1 MKTKQ
6 GVHIHNLVFETIL
19 GILEFERLK
28 PQKISVDL
36 DLFYTQLP
44 SKAYLDY
51 MEIQELIQK
60 MMQEKQ
66 YLLIEDALK
75 DLSHA
80 LKTRYSGISELY
92 LKISK
97 LEISPN
103 SQVGASVK
111 ICYENNLK
119 FRTSFYH

>member
-28 PQKISVDL
+28 PQKISVNL

-44 SKAYLDY
+44 NKAYLDY
-51 MEIQELIQK
+51 MEIQEIIQNT
-60 MMQEKQ
+60 MREKQ
-66 YLLIEDALK
+66 YLLIEDAMK
-75 DLSHA
+75 DLSHV
-80 LKTRYSGISELY
+80 LKTRYKEITELY

-111 ICYENNLK
+111 ICYESNL
-119 FRTSFYH
+119 

>member
-44 SKAYLDY
+44 NKAYLDY
-51 MEIQELIQK
+51 MEIQELIEE

-66 YLLIEDALK
+66 YLLIEDAMK

-80 LKTRYSGISELY
+80 LKTRYSEISELH

-111 ICYENNLK
+111 IRYENNL
-119 FRTSFYH
+119 

>member
-28 PQKISVDL
+28 PQKISVNL

-44 SKAYLDY
+44 NKTYLDY
-51 MEIQELIQK
+51 MEIQEIIQNTI
-60 MMQEKQ
+60 QEKQ

-75 DLSHA
+75 DLSHI
-80 LKTRYSGISELY
+80 LKTRYSEISELY

-111 ICYENNLK
+111 ICYETDL
-119 FRTSFYH
+119 

>member
-1 MKTKQ
+1 MKTQQ
-6 GVHIHNLVFETIL
+6 GVHIHHFVFETIL

-44 SKAYLDY
+44 SRAYLDY
-51 MEIQELIQK
+51 IKIQELIQK

-75 DLSHA
+75 DLSHV
-80 LKTRYSGISELY
+80 LKTRYNEISELY

-111 ICYENNLK
+111 IRYENDL
-119 FRTSFYH
+119 

>member
-28 PQKISVDL
+28 PQKISVNV
-36 DLFYTQLP
+36 DLFYTELP
-44 SKAYLDY
+44 NKAYLDY

-60 MMQEKQ
+60 MMREKQ

-75 DLSHA
+75 DLSHV
-80 LKTRYSGISELY
+80 LKTRYSEISELY

-111 ICYENNLK
+111 ICYENNL
-119 FRTSFYH
+119 

>member
-44 SKAYLDY
+44 NKAYLDY

-60 MMQEKQ
+60 MMQENQ

-75 DLSHA
+75 ELSHA
-80 LKTRYSGISELY
+80 LKTRYSEISELH

-111 ICYENNLK
+111 ICYENDL
-119 FRTSFYH
+119 

>member
-1 MKTKQ
+1 MKAKQ
-6 GVHIHNLVFETIL
+6 GVHIHNFVFETIL

-28 PQKISVDL
+28 PQKISVNL

-44 SKAYLDY
+44 NKAYLDY
-51 MEIQELIQK
+51 MEIQEIIQNT
-60 MMQEKQ
+60 MQEKQ

-75 DLSHA
+75 DLSHI
-80 LKTRYSGISELY
+80 LKTRYKEITELF

-111 ICYENNLK
+111 IYYENDL
-119 FRTSFYH
+119 

>member
-6 GVHIHNLVFETIL
+6 GVHIHNFVFETIL

-36 DLFYTQLP
+36 DLFYTELP
-44 SKAYLDY
+44 NKAYLDY

-75 DLSHA
+75 DLSHV
-80 LKTRYSGISELY
+80 LKTRYSEISELY

-111 ICYENNLK
+111 ICYETDL
-119 FRTSFYH
+119 

>member
-1 MKTKQ
+1 MKTQQ

-28 PQKISVDL
+28 PQKISVNL
-36 DLFYTQLP
+36 DLFYTELP
-44 SKAYLDY
+44 NKAYLDY
-51 MEIQELIQK
+51 IKIQELIEK

-80 LKTRYSGISELY
+80 LKTRYSEISELH

-111 ICYENNLK
+111 IRYENDL
-119 FRTSFYH
+119 

>member
-1 MKTKQ
+1 MKTQQ

-44 SKAYLDY
+44 NRIYLDY
-51 MEIQELIQK
+51 MEIQEFIQK
-60 MMQEKQ
+60 MMQENQ

-75 DLSHA
+75 DLSDA
-80 LKTRYSGISELY
+80 LKMRYSEISELY

-111 ICYENNLK
+111 ICYENDL
-119 FRTSFYH
+119 

>member
-6 GVHIHNLVFETIL
+6 AVHIHHLVFETIL

-28 PQKISVDL
+28 PQKISVNL
-36 DLFYTQLP
+36 DLFYTELP
-44 SKAYLDY
+44 NKAYLDY

-75 DLSHA
+75 DLSHV

-111 ICYENNLK
+111 ICYETNL
-119 FRTSFYH
+119 

>member
-1 MKTKQ
+1 MKTQQ

-28 PQKISVDL
+28 PQKISVNV
-36 DLFYTQLP
+36 DLFYTELP

-51 MEIQELIQK
+51 MEIQEIIQNT
-60 MMQEKQ
+60 MREKQ
-66 YLLIEDALK
+66 YFLIEDALK
-75 DLSHA
+75 DLSQI
-80 LKTRYSGISELY
+80 LKTRYKEITELY

-111 ICYENNLK
+111 IYYENDL
-119 FRTSFYH
+119 

>member
-1 MKTKQ
+1 MKTQQ
-6 GVHIHNLVFETIL
+6 GVHIHHFVFETIL

-44 SKAYLDY
+44 SRAYLDY

-80 LKTRYSGISELY
+80 LKTRYNELSELY

-103 SQVGASVK
+103 SQVGASVR
-111 ICYENNLK
+111 ICYENDL
-119 FRTSFYH
+119 

>member
-6 GVHIHNLVFETIL
+6 AVHIHNLVFETIL

-28 PQKISVDL
+28 PQKISVNL
-36 DLFYTQLP
+36 DLFYTELP
-44 SKAYLDY
+44 NKAYLDY
-51 MEIQELIQK
+51 MEIQEIIQNT
-60 MMQEKQ
+60 MREKQ

-75 DLSHA
+75 DLSQI
-80 LKTRYSGISELY
+80 LKTRYKEISELF

-111 ICYENNLK
+111 IRYENDL
-119 FRTSFYH
+119 

>member
-6 GVHIHNLVFETIL
+6 GVHIHNFVFETIL

-36 DLFYTQLP
+36 ELFYTELP
-44 SKAYLDY
+44 HKAYLDY

-75 DLSHA
+75 DLSHV
-80 LKTRYSGISELY
+80 LKTRYREITELY

-111 ICYENNLK
+111 IYYENDL
-119 FRTSFYH
+119 

>member
-28 PQKISVDL
+28 PQKISVNV
-36 DLFYTQLP
+36 DLFYTELP
-44 SKAYLDY
+44 NKAYLDY
-51 MEIQELIQK
+51 MEIQEIIQNT
-60 MMQEKQ
+60 MREKQ

-75 DLSHA
+75 DLSQI
-80 LKTRYSGISELY
+80 LKTRYKEITELY

-111 ICYENNLK
+111 IYYENDL
-119 FRTSFYH
+119 

>member
-28 PQKISVDL
+28 PQKISVNM
-36 DLFYTQLP
+36 DLFYTELP
-44 SKAYLDY
+44 NKAYLDY
-51 MEIQELIQK
+51 IEIQELIQK

-75 DLSHA
+75 DLSHV
-80 LKTRYSGISELY
+80 LKTRYSGISELH

-111 ICYENNLK
+111 IRYESNL
-119 FRTSFYH
+119 

>member
-6 GVHIHNLVFETIL
+6 GVHVHNFVFETIL

-44 SKAYLDY
+44 HRAYLDY

-75 DLSHA
+75 DLSHV
-80 LKTRYSGISELY
+80 LKTRYNEISELY

-111 ICYENNLK
+111 IRYENDL
-119 FRTSFYH
+119 

>member
-28 PQKISVDL
+28 PQKISVGL
-36 DLFYTQLP
+36 DLFYTELP
-44 SKAYLDY
+44 NKAYLDY
-51 MEIQELIQK
+51 MEIQEIIQNT
-60 MMQEKQ
+60 MREKQ

-75 DLSHA
+75 DLSQI
-80 LKTRYSGISELY
+80 LKTRYKEISELF

-111 ICYENNLK
+111 IYYENDL
-119 FRTSFYH
+119 

>member
-6 GVHIHNLVFETIL
+6 GVHIHNLVFEAIL

-28 PQKISVDL
+28 PQKIIVNL

-44 SKAYLDY
+44 NKAYLDY

-80 LKTRYSGISELY
+80 LKTRYSAISELY

-111 ICYENNLK
+111 IRYETNL
-119 FRTSFYH
+119 

>member
-6 GVHIHNLVFETIL
+6 AVHIHNLVFETIL

-28 PQKISVDL
+28 PQKISVNL
-36 DLFYTQLP
+36 DLFYTELP
-44 SKAYLDY
+44 NKAYLDY
-51 MEIQELIQK
+51 MEIQEIIQNT
-60 MMQEKQ
+60 MREKQ

-75 DLSHA
+75 DLSHV
-80 LKTRYSGISELY
+80 LKTRYKEISELF

-111 ICYENNLK
+111 IYYENDL
-119 FRTSFYH
+119 

>member
-28 PQKISVDL
+28 PQKISVNV
-36 DLFYTQLP
+36 DLFYTELP
-44 SKAYLDY
+44 NKAYLDY

-60 MMQEKQ
+60 MMREKQ

-75 DLSHA
+75 DLSHV
-80 LKTRYSGISELY
+80 LKTRYSKISELY

-111 ICYENNLK
+111 IYYENDL
-119 FRTSFYH
+119 

>member
-28 PQKISVDL
+28 PQKISVNL
-36 DLFYTQLP
+36 DLFYTELP
-44 SKAYLDY
+44 NKAYLDY
-51 MEIQELIQK
+51 MEIQEIIQNT
-60 MMQEKQ
+60 MREKQ
-66 YLLIEDALK
+66 YLIIEDALK
-75 DLSHA
+75 DLSQI
-80 LKTRYSGISELY
+80 LKTRYNEISELF

-111 ICYENNLK
+111 IYYENDL
-119 FRTSFYH
+119 

>member
-6 GVHIHNLVFETIL
+6 GVHIHHLVFETIL

-36 DLFYTQLP
+36 DLFYTELP
-44 SKAYLDY
+44 NKAYLDY
-51 MEIQELIQK
+51 MEIQEIIQNT
-60 MMQEKQ
+60 MREKQ

-75 DLSHA
+75 DLSHV
-80 LKTRYSGISELY
+80 LKTRYSEISELY

-111 ICYENNLK
+111 IYYENDL
-119 FRTSFYH
+119 

>member
-28 PQKISVDL
+28 PQKISVNL
-36 DLFYTQLP
+36 DLFYTEL
-44 SKAYLDY
+44 SNKAYLDY
-51 MEIQELIQK
+51 MEIQEIIQNT
-60 MMQEKQ
+60 MREKQ

-75 DLSHA
+75 DLSQI
-80 LKTRYSGISELY
+80 LKTRYKEISELF

-103 SQVGASVK
+103 SQVEVSVK
-111 ICYENNLK
+111 IYYENVL
-119 FRTSFYH
+119 

>member
-6 GVHIHNLVFETIL
+6 AVHIHNLVFETIL

-28 PQKISVDL
+28 PQKISVNV
-36 DLFYTQLP
+36 DLFYTELP
-44 SKAYLDY
+44 NKAYLDY

-111 ICYENNLK
+111 ICYETNL
-119 FRTSFYH
+119 

>member
-1 MKTKQ
+1 MKIKQ
-6 GVHIHNLVFETIL
+6 GVHVHNLVFEAIL

-28 PQKISVDL
+28 PQKISVNL

-80 LKTRYSGISELY
+80 LKTRYNEISDLY

-111 ICYENNLK
+111 ICYETNL
-119 FRTSFYH
+119 

>member
-6 GVHIHNLVFETIL
+6 GVHIHNLVFEAIL

-28 PQKISVDL
+28 PQKISVNL

-44 SKAYLDY
+44 NKAYLDY
-51 MEIQELIQK
+51 MEIQEIIQNT
-60 MMQEKQ
+60 MREKQ

-80 LKTRYSGISELY
+80 LKTRYKEITELY

-111 ICYENNLK
+111 ICYENNL
-119 FRTSFYH
+119 

>member
-1 MKTKQ
+1 MKIKQ
-6 GVHIHNLVFETIL
+6 GVHVYNFVFETIL

-44 SKAYLDY
+44 NKAYLDY
-51 MEIQELIQK
+51 MEIQEIIQNT
-60 MMQEKQ
+60 MREKQ

-75 DLSHA
+75 DLSHV
-80 LKTRYSGISELY
+80 LKTCYSEISELY

-111 ICYENNLK
+111 IYYENDL
-119 FRTSFYH
+119 

>member
-1 MKTKQ
+1 MKTQQ
-6 GVHIHNLVFETIL
+6 GIHIHNLVFEAIL

-44 SKAYLDY
+44 NKAYLDY
-51 MEIQELIQK
+51 IKIQELIQK
-60 MMQEKQ
+60 MMQENQ

-80 LKTRYSGISELY
+80 LKTHHSEISELH

-111 ICYENNLK
+111 ICYENDL
-119 FRTSFYH
+119 

>member
-28 PQKISVDL
+28 PQKISVNL

-44 SKAYLDY
+44 NKAYLDY

-80 LKTRYSGISELY
+80 LKTRYNEISELH

-111 ICYENNLK
+111 ICHESNL
-119 FRTSFYH
+119 

>member
-6 GVHIHNLVFETIL
+6 AVHIHHLVFETIL

-36 DLFYTQLP
+36 DLFYTELP
-44 SKAYLDY
+44 NKAYLDY
-51 MEIQELIQK
+51 MEIQEIIQNT
-60 MMQEKQ
+60 MREKQ

-75 DLSHA
+75 DLSQI
-80 LKTRYSGISELY
+80 LKTRYKEISELF

-111 ICYENNLK
+111 IYYENDL
-119 FRTSFYH
+119 

>member
-28 PQKISVDL
+28 PQKISVNL
-36 DLFYTQLP
+36 DLFYTELP
-44 SKAYLDY
+44 NKAYLDY
-51 MEIQELIQK
+51 MEIQEIIQNT
-60 MMQEKQ
+60 MREKQ
-66 YLLIEDALK
+66 YFLIEDALK

-80 LKTRYSGISELY
+80 LKTRHSEISELF

-111 ICYENNLK
+111 IYYENDL
-119 FRTSFYH
+119 

>member
-36 DLFYTQLP
+36 DLFYTELP
-44 SKAYLDY
+44 NKAYLDY
-51 MEIQELIQK
+51 MEIQEIIQNT
-60 MMQEKQ
+60 MREKQ

-75 DLSHA
+75 DLSQI
-80 LKTRYSGISELY
+80 LKTRYSEISELF

-111 ICYENNLK
+111 IRYENDL
-119 FRTSFYH
+119 

>member
-6 GVHIHNLVFETIL
+6 GVHVHNLVFETIL

-36 DLFYTQLP
+36 DLFYTELP
-44 SKAYLDY
+44 NKAYLDY
-51 MEIQELIQK
+51 MEIQEIIQNT
-60 MMQEKQ
+60 MREKQ

-75 DLSHA
+75 DLSQI

-111 ICYENNLK
+111 ICYETNL
-119 FRTSFYH
+119 

>member
-1 MKTKQ
+1 MKTQQ
-6 GVHIHNLVFETIL
+6 GIHIHNLVFEAIL

-44 SKAYLDY
+44 NKAYLDY
-51 MEIQELIQK
+51 IKIQELIQK
-60 MMQEKQ
+60 MMQENQ
-66 YLLIEDALK
+66 YFLIEDALK

-80 LKTRYSGISELY
+80 LKTRYSAISELY

-111 ICYENNLK
+111 ICYENDL
-119 FRTSFYH
+119 

>member
-6 GVHIHNLVFETIL
+6 GVHIHHLVFETIL

-36 DLFYTQLP
+36 DLFYTELP
-44 SKAYLDY
+44 NKAYLDY
-51 MEIQELIQK
+51 MEIQEIIQNT
-60 MMQEKQ
+60 MREKQ

-75 DLSHA
+75 DLNQI
-80 LKTRYSGISELY
+80 LKTRYKEISELF

-111 ICYENNLK
+111 IYYENDL
-119 FRTSFYH
+119 

>member
-28 PQKISVDL
+28 PQKISVNL

-44 SKAYLDY
+44 NKSYLDY

-60 MMQEKQ
+60 MMREKQ

-75 DLSHA
+75 DLSHV
-80 LKTRYSGISELY
+80 LKTRYSEISELY

-111 ICYENNLK
+111 IYYENDL
-119 FRTSFYH
+119 

>member
-51 MEIQELIQK
+51 MEIQEIIQNT
-60 MMQEKQ
+60 MREKQ

-75 DLSHA
+75 DLSHV
-80 LKTRYSGISELY
+80 LKTCYKEITELY

-111 ICYENNLK
+111 IRYESNL
-119 FRTSFYH
+119 